1 MFMAVCLL
9 RVRRSNS
16 RWLSA
21 KPLWLLAK
29 LRGLFTKFG
38 WMPSKFRWLLAKLHG
53 LPALLRQDRGNVES
67 AMVLIPLLILFLT
80 GIQLIIATNIRNGD
94 LALAQSQASTR
105 AISGQINLSDEV
117 IELDSPD
124 PFTHI
129 RLLVTSRRSLVPSI
143 VPGLIEL
150 LGGTPTTDVKG
161 VAVMEEVN

>member
-1 MFMAVCLL
+1 
-9 RVRRSNS
+9 
-16 RWLSA
+16 
-21 KPLWLLAK
+21 
-29 LRGLFTKFG
+29 
-38 WMPSKFRWLLAKLHG
+38 MPFKFRWLSAKLHG
-53 LPALLRQDRGNVES
+53 LPALLRKDRGNVES
-67 AMVLIPLLILFLT
+67 ALVLIPLLILFLT